1 MTKIRIN
8 IKIGIVNTEKSILT
22 EFLAESNKMLN
33 QVDQGQLY
41 DLFSPIKSYL
51 QKQENLLSFSLTRLF
66 GGSKELAFVMEW
78 QTQTS
83 FLTHNSSELFE
94 ENQIFWRKK
103 IPVKLRGI
111 PDLFD
116 RIDTDISK
124 VFLPKQLSFF
134 ENQNTKLKTEI
145 LLNYPNLQVYLQEF
159 LTKVVSAQFGKSQLL
174 YQENI
179 NLSQFLEYLS
189 LGSSFLKIGLPVLT
203 AIRFTNSQAI
213 SNISN
218 IILNRNSQRLNEKI
232 KADYD
237 SQNQNIQAQNWENAQ
252 NEEINWVFLEEII
265 KDISCL
271 YQISNSLDL
280 AKFLYL
286 QNLSEVQA
294 FDWWQKSE
302 NNCLQILIGQKQIQQ
317 EVSNHQQKILTKI
330 QTDIARTGLDP
341 KTQNLLK
348 SVANWAFGE

>member
-1 MTKIRIN
+1 MTKITIT
-8 IKIGIVNTEKSILT
+8 IKIQIVNTEKSILT

-66 GGSKELAFVMEW
+66 GGSRELAFAMEW

-83 FLTHNSSELFE
+83 FLIHNSSDLFE

-134 ENQNTKLKTEI
+134 ENQNTKLKIDI
-145 LLNYPNLQVYLQEF
+145 LVNYPNLQVYLQEF
-159 LTKVVSAQFGKSQLL
+159 LTKVVTAQFGKSQLL

-189 LGSSFLKIGLPVLT
+189 LGSSFLKIGLPILT
-203 AIRFTNSQAI
+203 AIRFASFQEI
-213 SNISN
+213 SNTMPN
-218 IILNRNSQRLNEKI
+218 KNSQRLNEKI

-237 SQNQNIQAQNWENAQ
+237 SQNQNIQTQNWENAQ

-317 EVSNHQQKILTKI
+317 EVANHQQKILTKI
-330 QTDIARTGLDP
+330 QIDIASTGLDL
-341 KTQNLLK
+341 KTQHLLK

>member
-1 MTKIRIN
+1 MD
-8 IKIGIVNTEKSILT
+8 IVNTEKSILT
-22 EFLAESNKMLN
+22 EFLAESNKLLN

-41 DLFSPIKSYL
+41 DLLSPIKNYL
-51 QKQENLLSFSLTRLF
+51 QKQEDLLSFSLTRLF

-83 FLTHNSSELFE
+83 FLMHNSTDLFE

-111 PDLFD
+111 PDLFE
-116 RIDTDISK
+116 RIDSDISK
-124 VFLPKQLSFF
+124 VFLPKQLIFF
-134 ENQNTKLKTEI
+134 EEQNLKLKKEI
-145 LLNYPNLQVYLQEF
+145 LINSPNLQNYLQGF
-159 LTKVVSAQFGKSQLL
+159 LTKIIIAQFGKSQLL

-189 LGSSFLKIGLPVLT
+189 LGSSFLKIGLPILT
-203 AIRFTNSQAI
+203 AICFANSQV
-213 SNISN
+213 ISN
-218 IILNRNSQRLNEKI
+218 IIPNS
-232 KADYD
+232 
-237 SQNQNIQAQNWENAQ
+237 SQNSNENLAKNWQNVENKD
-252 NEEINWVFLEEII
+252 INWVFLEEIV

-286 QNLSEVQA
+286 QNLSEVQV

-302 NNCLQILIGQKQIQQ
+302 AGCLQILIGQKQIQQ
-317 EVSNHQQKILTKI
+317 EVSNYQQKILTKI
-330 QTDIARTGLDP
+330 QSDIDRTGLDL

-348 SVANWAFGE
+348 KVANWSFGE